1 MSATIDDGRRRGF
14 DEALLS
20 GYLDGELT
28 QADAQ
33 RVRIHLEDHPEAR
46 AILEEMRQTR
56 EATMTT
62 RLKVPD
68 DVQWDERPRGPLSLI
83 SRRLGWFVVVAWA
96 VAIAAYGLWQ
106 LFTSPEHLGEKLL
119 TASAVSGFGLLFFS
133 VLLDRVRDARTD
145 RYRRVLK

>member
-1 MSATIDDGRRRGF
+1 MRDDGRRRGF

-28 QADAQ
+28 QAEAQ

-46 AILEEMRQTR
+46 ALLDEMRRTR

-68 DVQWDERPRGPLSLI
+68 DVQWDERPRGPLSLF
-83 SRRLGWFVVVAWA
+83 SRRLGWLLLIAWA
-96 VAIAAYGLWQ
+96 VGVTAYGLWQ
-106 LFTSPEHLGEKLL
+106 FFTAPEHLAEKLAA
-119 TASAVSGFGLLFFS
+119 TSAASGLALLFVS
-133 VLLDRVRDARTD
+133 VLVDRVRDARTD